1 MPAPFPQTPSPLA
14 GKTQLYQLQV
24 WLKFVSHPRGPPQG
38 KMIMRDPVTNSVN
51 TVVNPATTKRT
62 KFTKRI
68 ARTRPRRYAKP
79 GKNPGNSR
87 GCA

>member
-38 KMIMRDPVTNSVN
+38 LDDHAFR
-51 TVVNPATTKRT
+51 
-62 KFTKRI
+62 FTERKSRNGEKSNHRLSPF
-68 ARTRPRRYAKP
+68 AAFH
-79 GKNPGNSR
+79 NSR
-87 GCA
+87 TDIELLTATRTGYPNP